1 MLEVSALPFSVP
13 LYPTYEEIMMS
24 FSKID
29 TYGAVRNHT
38 YQMV

>member
-1 MLEVSALPFSVP
+1 MLEVSALPFRVS

-29 TYGAVRNHT
+29 IYGAVRNLT
-38 YQMV
+38 YQIA